1 MSALRR
7 ISSEQESMHWPESWI
22 GTGCEQTRKF
32 TGTLVTLSHE
42 LFGAHS
48 LAIMLIQPGTEIAIL
63 LVLIDCYSTG

>member
-1 MSALRR
+1 
-7 ISSEQESMHWPESWI
+7 MHWPESWI

-42 LFGAHS
+42 HIFGAQS

-63 LVLIDCYSTG
+63 LVLIDCYSTGWYNLDYFT